1 MSQKTEWVM
10 AALQDGGMFTVATL
24 MDATNLTEAQ
34 VIAELQALEAADLAR
49 VTRLDDR
56 ADRWR
61 WCGEP
66 QQKQERK
73 PAPVAAVTTEAAT
86 AAPAAAS
93 RPLNQRILLL
103 LETQPNINSRTVAQ
117 QLGVEIKPVRDALW
131 LLKTK
136 RSIKRTAEGLYALEE
151 SSAQGPKIERF
162 RQRRRS
168 AETREAIIQVMR
180 DLGPAG
186 RLDIRKRSGVSS
198 SVIHKHLTALR
209 AEGLLQQGED
219 RLYQLVDAA
228 DAQPADPEAEAQ
240 PEAKP
245 EPAAAQAAPVEEA
258 QGLDL
263 AISMLDQMLFDL
275 ERLRKSVRTDRAVWA
290 LGSTVGIAASFA
302 LGWYL
307 AGVWI
312 AQ

>member
-86 AAPAAAS
+86 AAPVAAS

-117 QLGVEIKPVRDALW
+117 QLGVEIKPVRASVVPDAPVL
-131 LLKTK
+131 
-136 RSIKRTAEGLYALEE
+136 
-151 SSAQGPKIERF
+151 GPVF
-162 RQRRRS
+162 RRR
-168 AETREAIIQVMR
+168 
-180 DLGPAG
+180 
-186 RLDIRKRSGVSS
+186 
-198 SVIHKHLTALR
+198 
-209 AEGLLQQGED
+209 
-219 RLYQLVDAA
+219 
-228 DAQPADPEAEAQ
+228 
-240 PEAKP
+240 
-245 EPAAAQAAPVEEA
+245 AAP
-258 QGLDL
+258 QCTFSDF
-263 AISMLDQMLFDL
+263 FDL
-275 ERLRKSVRTDRAVWA
+275 IMYDTTHVN
-290 LGSTVGIAASFA
+290 IQC
-302 LGWYL
+302 Y
-307 AGVWI
+307 
-312 AQ
+312 